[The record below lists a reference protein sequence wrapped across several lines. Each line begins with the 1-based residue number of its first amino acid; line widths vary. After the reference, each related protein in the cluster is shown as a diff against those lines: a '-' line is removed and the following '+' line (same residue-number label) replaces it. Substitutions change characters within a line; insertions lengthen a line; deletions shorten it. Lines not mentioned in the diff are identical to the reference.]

1 MSVHCLVPLFVS
13 ISILTSWFCLDS
25 YKKFTI
31 LATAI
36 PEFKTNFWISW
47 SLSSADFD
55 LWEVFLHIYG
65 LTKVFLNFFE
75 GNVSIT
81 TFSSFSF
88 LKTPHRR
95 YCKFFSSF
103 LWMGIPSLPDAQILD
118 VLEILKFLILVKC
131 CNNSSSS
138 SLLSPIFFKIFT
150 CRVHSVLIWPEPDS
164 VATKQGSIF
173 GWFWP
178 EFESKARSW
187 AKFKLVKLLG
197 VKIANYQTLLN
208 SYF

>member
-1 MSVHCLVPLFVS
+1 MYPLLPFQ
-13 ISILTSWFCLDS
+13 
-25 YKKFTI
+25 
-31 LATAI
+31 
-36 PEFKTNFWISW
+36 
-47 SLSSADFD
+47 
-55 LWEVFLHIYG
+55 VFLSWKHPTG
-65 LTKVFLNFFE
+65 GPVNFFS
-75 GNVSIT
+75 G
-81 TFSSFSF
+81 
-88 LKTPHRR
+88 
-95 YCKFFSSF
+95 F

-118 VLEILKFLILVKC
+118 VLEILKFLILVKS

-187 AKFKLVKLLG
+187 VKFKLVKLLG
-197 VKIANYQTLLN
+197 VNSANYQTLLN
-208 SYF
+208 CYF